1 MYMRNLSTQKRIPLG
16 IIEVEWIN
24 LDKDNQILRL
34 SKVRGR
40 KWQVKNNY

>member
-24 LDKDNQILRL
+24 LDKDNQIIRL
-34 SKVRGR
+34 SKVRGT